1 MVYDSEDNMFESD
14 EDDEGLFENINHIV
28 LSKYIVLYSKLP
40 STFFRSV
47 KENDKQSSNEN
58 NTNMNKG
65 VIDNEGV
72 GTDEYSN
79 TDEYKTYE
87 VFIQQPRDKI
97 KANYD
102 NHVDIY
108 LQNWPRKDKRRT

>member
-1 MVYDSEDNMFESD
+1 MFKYDEQD
-14 EDDEGLFENINHIV
+14 EVLISNTNNNV
-28 LSKYIVLYSKLP
+28 LSKYIKFYSQSPQTLFC
-40 STFFRSV
+40 SI
-47 KENDKQSSNEN
+47 KENDKQSGNEN
-58 NTNMNKG
+58 NTIMKKG
-65 VIDNEGV
+65 VIDNEV
-72 GTDEYSN
+72 MVTDEYSN

-108 LQNWPRKDKRRT
+108 LQNWPRKDTRRT